1 MRSLPLP
8 VPALAGGGVAL
19 RPWRVDDVDHL
30 VSAWKDP
37 EVLRW
42 TPVPDDAGP
51 EKAAAWIAGARHR
64 LETATALD
72 LVVVDGGGTAVGEVG
87 LSDLGHDRRVALIG
101 WWTAAHARGRGVAT
115 QAVGLLA
122 RWALGPP
129 LDLAAILARIHP
141 DNEGSLAVARAAG
154 FWTLASRDNPEIIM
168 VAATPQRPGP
178 TGIDREVLA
187 GGEHKTTQRG

>member
-1 MRSLPLP
+1 MRRLSIP

-51 EKAAAWIAGARHR
+51 EKAAIWIAGASHR

-72 LVVVDGGGTAVGEVG
+72 LVVVDDGGTAVGEVG
-87 LSDLGHDRRVALIG
+87 ISDLDHDRRVALIG
-101 WWTAAHARGRGVAT
+101 WWTAAHARGLGVAT
-115 QAVGLLA
+115 QAVGLLVG
-122 RWALGPP
+122 WALGPP

-154 FWTLASRDNPEIIM
+154 FRTLATRDNPEIVMI
-168 VAATPQRPGP
+168 AATPQWPGP
-178 TGIDREVLA
+178 TGVDREVLIE
-187 GGEHKTTQRG
+187 GEHKATRRG

>member
-8 VPALAGGGVAL
+8 VPALAGGGVTL

-51 EKAAAWIAGARHR
+51 EKAAIWIAGARHR

-87 LSDLGHDRRVALIG
+87 LSDLDHDRRVALIG
-101 WWTAAHARGRGVAT
+101 WWTAAHKGRHGKR
-115 QAVGLLA
+115 QAPHAPGSESGTA
-122 RWALGPP
+122 SGRNSS
-129 LDLAAILARIHP
+129 AILDR
-141 DNEGSLAVARAAG
+141 
-154 FWTLASRDNPEIIM
+154 
-168 VAATPQRPGP
+168 RPF
-178 TGIDREVLA
+178 TKRLDRSVE
-187 GGEHKTTQRG
+187 

>member
-1 MRSLPLP
+1 MRRLPLP

-51 EKAAAWIAGARHR
+51 EKAAIWIAGARHR

-87 LSDLGHDRRVALIG
+87 LSDLDHDGRVAQIG

-115 QAVGLLA
+115 QAVSLLA

-129 LDLAAILARIHP
+129 LDLTAILARIHP

-154 FWTLASRDNPEIIM
+154 FRTLATRDNSEIVM
-168 VAATPQRPGP
+168 VAATPQRPRP
-178 TGIDREVLA
+178 AGIDPDVLA
-187 GGEHKTTQRG
+187 GEEHKTTQRG